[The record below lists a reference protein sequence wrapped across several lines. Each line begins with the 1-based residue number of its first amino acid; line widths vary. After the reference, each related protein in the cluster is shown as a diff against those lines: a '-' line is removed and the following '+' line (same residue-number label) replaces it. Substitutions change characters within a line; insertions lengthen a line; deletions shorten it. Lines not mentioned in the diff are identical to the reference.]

1 MVPVVVLYEHIPIQ
15 RTKAGRFV
23 MLTNSMPGGEPA
35 DDPIPSSALADPGS
49 RRVKPIYRYDALST

>member
-1 MVPVVVLYEHIPIQ
+1 MKL
-15 RTKAGRFV
+15 RSGGRFF

-49 RRVKPIYRYDALST
+49 RRVKPIYIYDALYTLP